1 MHNRVKLNFQSNV
14 TFCVVCAVVQSR
26 DPSTNVV
33 LLEDAAAVLSV
44 AVAATCMG
52 LTSLTGKIL
61 QRQAECG
68 FFPMYGYGHR
78 AFNLYWLI

>member
-1 MHNRVKLNFQSNV
+1 MYFFFL
-14 TFCVVCAVVQSR
+14 CVVVQSR

-52 LTSLTGKIL
+52 LTSLTGKVLPQTEVSRI
-61 QRQAECG
+61 
-68 FFPMYGYGHR
+68 
-78 AFNLYWLI
+78 

>member
-1 MHNRVKLNFQSNV
+1 MYFFFFV
-14 TFCVVCAVVQSR
+14 CVVVQSR

-52 LTSLTGKIL
+52 LTSLTGKVLPQTEVSRI
-61 QRQAECG
+61 
-68 FFPMYGYGHR
+68 
-78 AFNLYWLI
+78 

>member
-1 MHNRVKLNFQSNV
+1 MHNVVKLSFQSNII
-14 TFCVVCAVVQSR
+14 FFVVCTVVQSR

-61 QRQAECG
+61 PGASRMWISSHA
-68 FFPMYGYGHR
+68 
-78 AFNLYWLI
+78 

>member
-1 MHNRVKLNFQSNV
+1 MHNVVKLRFPKQCDFFV
-14 TFCVVCAVVQSR
+14 YTVVQSR

-61 QRQAECG
+61 PQAEYEFHPLHYMNKYEYLAYIG
-68 FFPMYGYGHR
+68 
-78 AFNLYWLI
+78 

>member
-1 MHNRVKLNFQSNV
+1 MIFFVY
-14 TFCVVCAVVQSR
+14 TVVQSR

-52 LTSLTGKIL
+52 LTSLTGEIL
-61 QRQAECG
+61 PQTEAS
-68 FFPMYGYGHR
+68 
-78 AFNLYWLI
+78 

>member
-1 MHNRVKLNFQSNV
+1 MIFFFSFSVY
-14 TFCVVCAVVQSR
+14 AVVQSC

-61 QRQAECG
+61 PPTEASR
-68 FFPMYGYGHR
+68 
-78 AFNLYWLI
+78 I

>member
-1 MHNRVKLNFQSNV
+1 M
-14 TFCVVCAVVQSR
+14 QSR

-52 LTSLTGKIL
+52 LTSLTGKIVPQNWGKQDVNFL
-61 QRQAECG
+61 PYAIWTQR
-68 FFPMYGYGHR
+68 
-78 AFNLYWLI
+78 I

>member
-1 MHNRVKLNFQSNV
+1 M
-14 TFCVVCAVVQSR
+14 QSR

-61 QRQAECG
+61 HRTIPVHDMNAEHLVYIG
-68 FFPMYGYGHR
+68 
-78 AFNLYWLI
+78 WLKYVTALSITCTL